1 MKIWRSEEKGDDKII
16 AYFDNMIYRV
26 NPKPGDIE
34 QVLYDFT
41 INKAPIKDFIG
52 IPLNYVRE
60 INLEDGK
67 EYIVV
72 LFNKDSYEH
81 LKIKDQSKRIEI
93 FEYFKNNLPKTTF
106 LTDRYSKMRAGKK
119 PIIAMC
125 IILALCIWT
134 FYVSTGMEEGNQYEV
149 VGKQNSVAGIV
160 LTIAALGTTNVLLL
174 FGFLFAIALTSFIYK
189 TKRPKIVHK
198 IIV

>member
-1 MKIWRSEEKGDDKII
+1 MNIWRSEEKGDDKII

-41 INKAPIKDFIG
+41 INKAPEKDFIA
-52 IPLNYVRE
+52 IPLNYIRE

-81 LKIKDQSKRIEI
+81 LKIKDPSKRIEI
-93 FEYFKNNLPKTTF
+93 FEYFKNNLPNTTF
-106 LTDRYSKMRAGKK
+106 LTDSYSKMRAGKK

-125 IILALCIWT
+125 IVLALCIWT
-134 FYVSTGMEEGNQYEV
+134 FYV
-149 VGKQNSVAGIV
+149 
-160 LTIAALGTTNVLLL
+160 LLEWRKVISIQL
-174 FGFLFAIALTSFIYK
+174 WVS
-189 TKRPKIVHK
+189 KIH
-198 IIV
+198 